1 MGEDIIIIVGII
13 AIGFCRLFKKGI
25 ISPQKGGGLDFG
37 RRRRR
42 RRRRNKTPKM
52 RCRAMWWW

>member
-25 ISPQKGGGLDFG
+25 SPPKGGGLDFG